1 MGNGFKLNDGRF
13 KLDKRKIHYC
23 EGGEALEQ
31 IAQRGC
37 GNPLPRGAQG
47 KVGWDFGQL
56 DRLVDIPAY
65 GGGVESLRSFPIQAI
80 L

>member
-31 IAQRGC
+31 IAQRGSGC
-37 GNPLPRGAQG
+37 PITGVIQSQTGRGSEQPEQA
-47 KVGWDFGQL
+47 VG
-56 DRLVDIPAY
+56 IPTRCR
-65 GGGVESLRSFPIQAI
+65 GVGLNH